1 MSDVFEFVPKHGQ
14 TSRIAD
20 FAEAQC
26 LNRDDLSVS
35 IEDISNDLERAS
47 LNDDDAQENH
57 LEDADVTPEVVA
69 AFDDLEERPL
79 HCGGDGAF
87 YPFRLFGDGGQIA
100 ARNDCGE
107 RWHSLLYLFL
117 LWLTL
122 TKQKALDARALFE
135 RLCCEVARNYL
146 GGDPAG
152 KVSAIHFG
160 ESGNFAERINHLTE
174 NLGEGGGFREDS
186 RDARTSPKDDG
197 VDIVVHRRFADKRA
211 GQLIGFGQCKTGRS
225 YNRSGLND
233 VNIGGFMKTWLRG
246 SVAVDPVRMFFLS
259 DRIAGNENMA
269 QKCREAGILF
279 DRCRVMEY
287 AENVD
292 SGLKAEIK
300 NWILNRLGEAGVL
313 DRLAR
318 NAR

>member
-26 LNRDDLSVS
+26 LKRDDLSVS
-35 IEDISNDLERAS
+35 MEDISNDLERAS
-47 LNDDDAQENH
+47 LNDDDAQEDH
-57 LEDADVTPEVVA
+57 LGDAAITPEVEA

-79 HCGGDGAF
+79 HCGDDDF

-152 KVSAIHFG
+152 NVSAIHFG
-160 ESGNFAERINHLTE
+160 KSGNFAERIE
-174 NLGEGGGFREDS
+174 QFAEQLGEGGGFRREARS
-186 RDARTSPKDDG
+186 GDAKPQDDG
-197 VDIVVHRRFADKRA
+197 VDIIVHRRFADKRA

-225 YNRSGLND
+225 YDRSGLND
-233 VNIGGFMKTWLRG
+233 VNIRGFTKTWLRG

-259 DRIAGNENMA
+259 DRIAGNENM
-269 QKCREAGILF
+269 KRECNRAGILF

-292 SGLKAEIK
+292 SGLKTEIK

>member
-1 MSDVFEFVPKHGQ
+1 MSDVFKFVPKHGQ

-35 IEDISNDLERAS
+35 MRDISYDLKRTF

-57 LEDADVTPEVVA
+57 LEDADVTPEVEA
-69 AFDDLEERPL
+69 AFGDLEERPL
-79 HCGGDGAF
+79 HCGDDDF

-107 RWHSLLYLFL
+107 RWHALLYLFL

-122 TKQKALDARALFE
+122 TKEPALDARELFE

-160 ESGNFAERINHLTE
+160 ENDNFEEKINQLTGK
-174 NLGEGGGFREDS
+174 LGEGGGFREDS
-186 RDARTSPKDDG
+186 RDSRTSPKDDG

-211 GQLIGFGQCKTGRS
+211 GQLIGFGQCKTGHSYSRS
-225 YNRSGLND
+225 ALND
-233 VNIGGFMKTWLRG
+233 VNIGGFMKTWLRE

-259 DRIAGNENMA
+259 DRIAGNENMRR
-269 QKCREAGILF
+269 KCNNAGILF

-292 SGLKAEIK
+292 SGLKTEIK

>member
-1 MSDVFEFVPKHGQ
+1 MSDVFKFVPKHGQ

-26 LNRDDLSVS
+26 LKRDDLSVS
-35 IEDISNDLERAS
+35 MRDISYDLKRAS
-47 LNDDDAQENH
+47 LNDDDDAQENH
-57 LEDADVTPEVVA
+57 LEDADVTPEVEA
-69 AFDDLEERPL
+69 AFGDLEERPL
-79 HCGGDGAF
+79 HCGDDDF

-122 TKQKALDARALFE
+122 TKQKALDARELFE

-152 KVSAIHFG
+152 KVSAIHLAKTTILRRKSISSPKNWAKAAVFG
-160 ESGNFAERINHLTE
+160 KIPR
-174 NLGEGGGFREDS
+174 DS
-186 RDARTSPKDDG
+186 RTSPKDDG

-233 VNIGGFMKTWLRG
+233 VNIRGFTKTWLRG

-259 DRIAGNENMA
+259 DRIAGNENMRR
-269 QKCREAGILF
+269 KCNNAGILF

-287 AENVD
+287 AENID
-292 SGLKAEIK
+292 SGLKTEIK